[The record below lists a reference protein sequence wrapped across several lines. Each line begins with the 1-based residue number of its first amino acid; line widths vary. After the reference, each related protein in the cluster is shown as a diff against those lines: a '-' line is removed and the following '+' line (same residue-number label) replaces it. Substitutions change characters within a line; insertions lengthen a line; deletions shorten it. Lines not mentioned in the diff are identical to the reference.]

1 METAT
6 PDAEMLM
13 TRPGSIDPAS
23 VVTSTSWISGTIRG
37 WMRVHQRLWILRFG
51 DAEEALHHEPE
62 GMVGAENAD
71 GEGSGLR
78 SNDDGFEGSGMADT
92 AGQSLIDGGHDR

>member
-13 TRPGSIDPAS
+13 TRPGSIDTGLGRDQHVLDLRHDTRMDAC
-23 VVTSTSWISGTIRG
+23 
-37 WMRVHQRLWILRFG
+37 HQGLWILRFG